1 MLLLLLLISPAIAQ
15 PQWNWNPFAAFQQPA
30 AQQQLS
36 RPVAHAAPQQQSA
49 QARTQAIYGIPGQR
63 NANQKLRTCCRKL
76 KNADLECR
84 RRFCDFNALRP
95 EMWLNVDH
103 TLVQVI
109 GFMAQCAPRGPTVG
123 QMWDCASSRVD
134 HTPCC
139 RRQGVIDQCLAYCE
153 TTHGVPTDYL
163 KYIVCLSQF
172 DKIRH
177 CFKEYLQHNPNIDGD
192 F

>member
-1 MLLLLLLISPAIAQ
+1 MQLLLLLVVPLAVS
-15 PQWNWNPFAAFQQPA
+15 QWNWNPFQQYQQQQAVAPQLQQQSFRRQPA
-30 AQQQLS
+30 FGT
-36 RPVAHAAPQQQSA
+36 PQQQALS
-49 QARTQAIYGIPGQR
+49 RNQAIYGVPGER
-63 NANQKLRTCCRKL
+63 NANQKLRVCCRGL
-76 KNADLECR
+76 KKADIDCR

-95 EMWLNVDH
+95 DM
-103 TLVQVI
+103 VI

-139 RRQGVIDQCLAYCE
+139 RQQGVIDQCLAYCE

-172 DKIRH
+172 DKIRS
-177 CFKEYLQHNPNIDGD
+177 CFKQYLEVHPNINGD
-192 F
+192 T